1 MTLQIRSLSGELRE
15 DEKKLIRK
23 KFLWFEEHLPN
34 SCVLTVGVREH
45 ITKRSNQAH
54 EIILHL
60 TIPDVKKPIYVKV
73 FANSFVEA
81 VDIARAKLERIVLR
95 RKEKG
100 FRFRFKPP
108 RLNFFRRKNE
118 GNS

>member
-1 MTLQIRSLSGELRE
+1 MTLQIKSLSAALHE
-15 DEKKLIRK
+15 DEKKLIRR

-34 SCVLTVGVREH
+34 SSVLTVGVREH
-45 ITKRSNQAH
+45 ITKRSNQAY

-60 TIPDVKKPIYVKV
+60 TIPNVRKPTYVKV
-73 FANSFVEA
+73 FANNFAEA
-81 VDIARAKLERIVLR
+81 VDRAKEKLERIVLK

-100 FRFRFKPP
+100 FHLRFKAP